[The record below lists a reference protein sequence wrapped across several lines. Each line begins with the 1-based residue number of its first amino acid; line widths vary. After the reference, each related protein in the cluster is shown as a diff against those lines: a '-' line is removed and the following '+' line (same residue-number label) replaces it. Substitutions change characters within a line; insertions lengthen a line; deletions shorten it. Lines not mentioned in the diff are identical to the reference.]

1 MIWIIARS
9 SDLQYNGGM
18 AARLAG
24 MDRVSFMFELDRF
37 GLSPLGV
44 DAGELKQDMAN
55 A

>member
-1 MIWIIARS
+1 LLAVKLVEMGRVTT
-9 SDLQYNGGM
+9 GM

-24 MDRVSFMFELDRF
+24 VDRVSFMFELDRF

-44 DAGELKQDMAN
+44 DARELEQDMAK